1 MATTGSR
8 VRDWATVD
16 YYAMLG
22 VAPGAD
28 ADEVTRAFRAL
39 AKQSHP
45 DAAPDEATAERFRD
59 VAAAYAVL
67 GDRRTRVEYDR
78 VRAEAPRAVARVSPA
93 GDPLATSVRAAK
105 APGKPVAKPWSTRRA
120 WSALIAGALVTLL
133 GVGAVVLTWSLHQH
147 DAHLR
152 ARFIPVTAARIDAN
166 GTSIVSFV
174 TRRGQRIRVDEPQQ
188 HGDPAGLGPTVGI
201 RYDPA
206 DPEHVITGATSV
218 GRDITFS
225 IVALKL
231 LIGGPV
237 FMVFGYRRLR
247 RVSRP

>member
-1 MATTGSR
+1 MATTGTR

-16 YYAMLG
+16 YYAILG

-45 DAAPDEATAERFRD
+45 DAVPDEAAAERFRD

-78 VRAEAPRAVARVSPA
+78 VRAEIRGAVARAPQ
-93 GDPLATSVRAAK
+93 ATPVRAAK
-105 APGKPVAKPWSTRRA
+105 AVVKPWSRRRA

-133 GVGAVVLTWSLHQH
+133 GLGAVALTGSSHQH
-147 DAHLR
+147 DARLR
-152 ARFIPVTAARIDAN
+152 ARFIPLTATRIDVN
-166 GTSIVSFV
+166 GSSVVSFK
-174 TRRGQRIRVDEPQQ
+174 TRRGEWIRVAEPHQ
-188 HGDPAGLGPTVGI
+188 HGDPAGLGPTVEI

-206 DPEHVITGATSV
+206 DPEHVITGASTAA
-218 GRDITFS
+218 RDITFS

-231 LIGGPV
+231 LVGGPV
-237 FMVFGYRRLR
+237 FMAFGYRRLR
-247 RVSRP
+247 RATAAR